1 MQRLKVSREQ
11 VKQLQ
16 LLVKQT
22 GLVEQIRADLFEQ
35 WKQTEDCDWYEINQ
49 QMNLL
54 ETAEKVLRRM
64 GSE

>member
-1 MQRLKVSREQ
+1 M
-11 VKQLQ
+11 KQLQ

-22 GLVEQIRADLFEQ
+22 GLVEQIEAQLFQ
-35 WKQTEDCDWYEINQ
+35 DWKQTEDCDWYEINQ

-54 ETAEKVLRRM
+54 ETADKVLRRM